1 MVKSILKK
9 ISIVLLVSSFAIFP
23 ACDKIEG
30 CTDPTAEN
38 YNPEAELEN
47 ATCVT
52 QRRKFT
58 GLFGASDGCNI
69 APAAQNY
76 FVEIRNSNF
85 NLDDILIF
93 NLGDF
98 FANAVVATVN
108 RTEFTIERQDPDADG
123 HYITGEGSIVGNQIT
138 LQYRIRYGSA
148 TDKVCITNMEK

>member
-1 MVKSILKK
+1 MVKSILKNF
-9 ISIVLLVSSFAIFP
+9 SIVLLVSSFALFP

-38 YNPEAELEN
+38 YDPEAELEN

-98 FANAVVATVN
+98 FVNPVVATVN

-123 HYITGEGSIVGNQIT
+123 HYITGEGSIVGNQVT
-138 LQYRIRYGSA
+138 LQYRIRYGS
-148 TDKVCITNMEK
+148 TPDKVCITNMEK